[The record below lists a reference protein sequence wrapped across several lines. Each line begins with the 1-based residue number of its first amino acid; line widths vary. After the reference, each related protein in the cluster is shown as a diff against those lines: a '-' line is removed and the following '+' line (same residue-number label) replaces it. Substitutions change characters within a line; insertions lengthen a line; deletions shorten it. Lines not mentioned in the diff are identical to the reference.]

1 MSEAFEPPLCFVVG
15 IGPGTGLA
23 VARKFAAEGYRLA
36 FSSRDRAKLDGY
48 EKEIPGSRGYVY
60 DVRDVAAAER
70 VVAELRA
77 GQGAPHVVVY
87 NTGPGA
93 FVDIDRAEVED
104 LQSAWE
110 INTRGLFAIT
120 KALLPDLRAQRGAN
134 LIVMGATASWRGGAK
149 ALPFASAKA
158 SQRSLS
164 ESLARR
170 LGPERIHVSYLILD
184 GMIDTPEVLAMMKDA
199 PPETFLSSAGIADA
213 AFKVANQPE
222 SAWTFELD
230 LRPFGERW

>member
-149 ALPFASAKA
+149 ALPFASAIRARMSVTSDIVCAA
-158 SQRSLS
+158 SRGVASTWVRTASTSAPISALPATVR
-164 ESLARR
+164 AR
-170 LGPERIHVSYLILD
+170 VSARCSQ
-184 GMIDTPEVLAMMKDA
+184 VQA
-199 PPETFLSSAGIADA
+199 SS
-213 AFKVANQPE
+213 F
-222 SAWTFELD
+222 W
-230 LRPFGERW
+230 